1 METSGERDGSLSL
14 NTDIVRK
21 ILVNFLRDETRNAG
35 FTKGILGLSGGVDS
49 AVCAFLAAEALGKEN
64 VRGVIMP
71 SEIVLVTDADRD
83 DLRRREAEILA
94 GLEEIEEKIE
104 ILGAEVSRAVKL
116 LIEAEGK
123 TQDVDLRDRIRA
135 FLDEE

>member
-1 METSGERDGSLSL
+1 
-14 NTDIVRK
+14 
-21 ILVNFLRDETRNAG
+21 
-35 FTKGILGLSGGVDS
+35 
-49 AVCAFLAAEALGKEN
+49 
-64 VRGVIMP
+64 MP

>member
-1 METSGERDGSLSL
+1 
-14 NTDIVRK
+14 
-21 ILVNFLRDETRNAG
+21 
-35 FTKGILGLSGGVDS
+35 
-49 AVCAFLAAEALGKEN
+49 
-64 VRGVIMP
+64 MP

-94 GLEEIEEKIE
+94 GLEEIDEKIE

-116 LIEAEGK
+116 LVEAEGK
-123 TQDVDLRDRIRA
+123 TQDVDLRDRIRK